1 VARTLTAPVKALYYE
16 DDYIKDIL
24 LNIKKIVMVGAS
36 PNNSRPSNF
45 AMKYLLNKG
54 YDIIPVNP
62 NHASK
67 YIYGKLI
74 YNHLRDIP
82 YEYDMIDI
90 FRPSCAVPKIID
102 DALELNIK
110 SLSVIWM
117 QLNIKNNEAASRAK
131 DAGLKVIMDRCPK
144 IEYARLFG
152 ELGWSGINTGILS
165 AKKRKLL

>member
-1 VARTLTAPVKALYYE
+1 
-16 DDYIKDIL
+16 
-24 LNIKKIVMVGAS
+24 MVGAS
-36 PNNSRPSNF
+36 PNNCRPSNF
-45 AMKYLLNKG
+45 AMKYLLKKG
-54 YDIIPVNP
+54 YDVIPVNP
-62 NHASK
+62 NYESK
-67 YIYGKLI
+67 YLYGKLI
-74 YNHLRDIP
+74 YKDLGDIP

-117 QLNIKNNEAASRAK
+117 QLNIINNKAADCAK
-131 DAGLKVIMDRCPK
+131 AAGLKVIMDRCPK

-165 AKKRKLL
+165 SKKRKLK